1 MKMQCNLSHIAQVG
15 RTPLVLVGA
24 FSISRQWEISLVPL
38 TALFL
43 QLHLGGVHAQGGHD
57 GAQLLGGDAAVPVL
71 VEHQEHLLELR
82 HLLLGQLLVSHAHIH
97 HYTEADNYY

>member
-1 MKMQCNLSHIAQVG
+1 MKMQPVAHSAIWPDANG
-15 RTPLVLVGA
+15 PMVLVGA
-24 FSISRQWEISLVPL
+24 FSHCEISLVLL

-57 GAQLLGGDAAVPVL
+57 GAQLLGGDGAVPVL
-71 VEHQEHLLELR
+71 VEHREHLLELR
-82 HLLLGQLLVSHAHIH
+82 NLLLGQLLVSHAHIH

>member
-1 MKMQCNLSHIAQVG
+1 MQHVAHNSTSWLKANGPSRRLLHI
-15 RTPLVLVGA
+15 L
-24 FSISRQWEISLVPL
+24 SRQWEISLVPL

-71 VEHQEHLLELR
+71 VEHREHLLELR
-82 HLLLGQLLVSHAHIH
+82 NLLLGQLLVSHAHIH

>member
-15 RTPLVLVGA
+15 RTPMVLVCA
-24 FSISRQWEISLVPL
+24 SSRQWEISLVPL

-43 QLHLGGVHAQGGHD
+43 QLHLGGVHAQRGHD
-57 GAQLLGGDAAVPVL
+57 GAQLLGGDGAVPVL
-71 VEHQEHLLELR
+71 VEHREHLLELR
-82 HLLLGQLLVSHAHIH
+82 NLLLGQLLVSHAHIH

>member
-1 MKMQCNLSHIAQVG
+1 MKMQPVAHSTNW
-15 RTPLVLVGA
+15 PNVLVSA
-24 FSISRQWEISLVPL
+24 FSISRHCEISLVLL

-57 GAQLLGGDAAVPVL
+57 GAQLLGGDGAVPVL
-71 VEHQEHLLELR
+71 VKHREHLLELR

-97 HYTEADNYY
+97 RYTEADNCY